1 MTEELRKAIETL
13 ENEGLCI
20 CNQYNG
26 CFGTENAEYE
36 LWNREEIVEYHLTA
50 EDIIEKANEIQRSE
64 GEEKMRVKTYAESGE
79 WFGRIEEL
87 VEEIEENG
95 YEVLEAN
102 AESVTFEDDDEEQY
116 VACVGGTERTMY
128 IESIREA

>member
-1 MTEELRKAIETL
+1 MKKYCPCCFRLFYGSKNQIYCSKKHGYIFRNYGQIQNYPPYIKRK
-13 ENEGLCI
+13 
-20 CNQYNG
+20 
-26 CFGTENAEYE
+26 
-36 LWNREEIVEYHLTA
+36 
-50 EDIIEKANEIQRSE
+50 K
-64 GEEKMRVKTYAESGE
+64 
-79 WFGRIEEL
+79 
-87 VEEIEENG
+87 EIEENG

>member
-1 MTEELRKAIETL
+1 M
-13 ENEGLCI
+13 
-20 CNQYNG
+20 
-26 CFGTENAEYE
+26 
-36 LWNREEIVEYHLTA
+36 TA

-87 VEEIEENG
+87 VEEIEEKG

-116 VACVGGTERTMY
+116 VACVFTL
-128 IESIREA
+128 IFSSPSLL

>member
-13 ENEGLCI
+13 ENEGLYI
-20 CNQYNG
+20 CNQHNG

-36 LWNREEIVEYHLTA
+36 LWNREEIVEDHLTA

-116 VACVGGTERTMY
+116 VAYIGGTERTMY

>member
-1 MTEELRKAIETL
+1 MTEEL
-13 ENEGLCI
+13 
-20 CNQYNG
+20 
-26 CFGTENAEYE
+26 
-36 LWNREEIVEYHLTA
+36 
-50 EDIIEKANEIQRSE
+50 
-64 GEEKMRVKTYAESGE
+64 KMRVKTYAESGE

-116 VACVGGTERTMY
+116 VAYIGGTERTMY

>member
-1 MTEELRKAIETL
+1 MTEEL
-13 ENEGLCI
+13 
-20 CNQYNG
+20 
-26 CFGTENAEYE
+26 
-36 LWNREEIVEYHLTA
+36 
-50 EDIIEKANEIQRSE
+50 
-64 GEEKMRVKTYAESGE
+64 KMRVKTYAESGE

-116 VACVGGTERTMY
+116 VACGTERTMY

>member
-1 MTEELRKAIETL
+1 MTEEL
-13 ENEGLCI
+13 
-20 CNQYNG
+20 
-26 CFGTENAEYE
+26 
-36 LWNREEIVEYHLTA
+36 
-50 EDIIEKANEIQRSE
+50 
-64 GEEKMRVKTYAESGE
+64 KMRVKTYAESGE

-102 AESVTFEDDDEEQY
+102 AESVTFEDNDEKQY
-116 VACVGGTERTMY
+116 VAYVGGTERTMY

>member
-1 MTEELRKAIETL
+1 MTEEL
-13 ENEGLCI
+13 
-20 CNQYNG
+20 
-26 CFGTENAEYE
+26 
-36 LWNREEIVEYHLTA
+36 
-50 EDIIEKANEIQRSE
+50 
-64 GEEKMRVKTYAESGE
+64 KMRVKTYAESGE

-102 AESVTFEDDDEEQY
+102 AESVTFEHDDEEQY